1 MKNIGIGIV
10 TCNRQ
15 DFYNKCLASI
25 PEDYF
30 AVTINDGEPIKEPI
44 RKNHVF
50 IQNKQNQG
58 VGKSKNILFKNLL
71 ER

>member
-10 TCNRQ
+10 TCNRP

-25 PEDYF
+25 PENYF
-30 AVTINDGEPIKEPI
+30 VVTINDGESIKEPI

-50 IQNKQNQG
+50 IQNKTNLG
-58 VGKSKNILFKNLL
+58 VGKCKNI
-71 ER
+71 